1 MSENV
6 KILAQELGAV
16 FKVAN
21 VNGQPGFI
29 LFDHSYGVTEPR
41 TWLWYAPTFA
51 DRWPNLVNAWMF
63 RQFLAAGM
71 TVAGIDVGESY
82 GNPQGR
88 RIFCEFYALLTEEY
102 GLSEKACLMPQS
114 RGGLMLYNW
123 AAEHPEHV
131 ACIAGIFPV
140 CDLSSYPGIAV
151 AAPAYDMSGPELSQH
166 LAEHNPVDRLE
177 PLAKAKVPIF
187 HVHGDEDTGVP
198 LEPNSGEMARRYELL
213 GGPMQLVVIP
223 GRGHDESDQFF
234 KCQRLVDFGLQH
246 RSNVK
251 S

>member
-6 KILAQELGAV
+6 KILARELGARFEAV
-16 FKVAN
+16 N

-29 LFDHSYGVTEPR
+29 LFDHSSGVTEPR

-51 DRWPNLVNAWMF
+51 DRLPSLLNAWMF

-88 RIFCEFYALLTEEY
+88 SIFCEFYALLTAEY
-102 GLSEKACLMPQS
+102 GLSEKVCLMPQS

-131 ACIAGIFPV
+131 ACIAGIYPV
-140 CDLSSYPGIAV
+140 CDISSYPGIDV
-151 AAPAYDMSGPELSQH
+151 AAPAYDMSAPELEKH
-166 LAEHNPVDRLE
+166 LVEHNPVDRLE
-177 PLAKAKVPIF
+177 PLAKARVTIF
-187 HVHGDEDTGVP
+187 HVHGDEDAGVP
-198 LEPNSGEMARRYELL
+198 LEPNSAETARRYQRL

-223 GRGHDESDQFF
+223 GKGHDESDEYF
-234 KCQRLVDFGLQH
+234 KCQRVVDFVLEH
-246 RSNVK
+246 ENNFK